1 MLAFVFVLLLLVV
14 GGYFLAGTGNSGCS
28 SNFFCPPDFSL
39 VLLGILVTAIFVA
52 AGLLR
57 GVTGGGRTSEP
68 PPND

>member
-1 MLAFVFVLLLLVV
+1 MLAIVFVLLMLVAV
-14 GGYFLAGTGNSGCS
+14 GYFSAGLCS
-28 SNFFCPPDFSL
+28 SSFFCPPDVSL

-57 GVTGGGRTSEP
+57 GVAGGGRTSEP